1 MDSGL
6 RPVVDSV
13 NAIRVPQDYVTQSGP
28 LREMNGSLG
37 VLAQTAAKCEVAG
50 RCCALCAKTE
60 R

>member
-6 RPVVDSV
+6 RLVVDSV

-37 VLAQTAAKCEVAG
+37 AGATTAKCEVAG
-50 RCCALCAKTE
+50 RCCALCAKTD